1 MTPAA
6 VVPETASSSST
17 AQAPSTANTPF
28 FTPPAITINLRACL
42 RGGLADRER
51 ERAERRSGSNSVL
64 DDRERSRRTNSS
76 TPTRR
81 RRILW
86 RRTNSSHSAASNTAS
101 PNASNHNVD
110 SADIEETSGR
120 IGASGI
126 GLGLNMGLGRRR
138 RPSARGS
145 ANGSGSIKPENA
157 LNHHHSAGSPLPPL
171 GDRSRSAPP
180 ASRLA
185 ASVLARASFRSNS
198 SALPP
203 RPRHSALRRVREV
216 LFERPEPRFSE
227 DLRSTK
233 RRIIQVSRQS
243 NLAPAQCRLG
253 FRSRTGWEP
262 IRAVRENQDCLVA
275 LLPWGPQAQ
284 YCLFGVLDGH
294 GRSGHFAS
302 LFVAQRIVSYLLK
315 ALKRSKIDV
324 SVALFRAFLYAEQK
338 LESDESKIDCTLS
351 GSTSVFCLI
360 DRSTLYCANVGDS
373 RAVLGRN
380 TSILPQ
386 KTKHGFTDNVEIQ
399 PNGTL
404 ATDAASPYEPIP
416 LSFDHKPSRQDEK
429 IRIENEGGRVDAWQS
444 CDVGAERVW
453 LKDSRTPGLAVTRSF
468 GDYMVKNIGVNSIPE
483 IYSLPLSS
491 ADSFVVLGSDGVFEF
506 LSNDEVVSI
515 VGKHRINANSAL
527 EIIQTPASSRMGS
540 IRPNSNQS
548 SAMYGQFSTTSSAT
562 ASRQGSNTRLPV
574 PLIRPQP
581 RRDVSPSSTVVRGLD
596 NNSLQTSPPPIISAS
611 AVNDAVRKYA
621 AKLAEDS
628 NNNGNGE
635 IAPHRVSITR
645 EDVFGTK
652 VSSTVTAQSVDS
664 PNNTVTAKSGQT
676 IRSPRVA
683 KRSREESLKS
693 VVSLTKEKSNTPVSD
708 DIGSDTEMY
717 DEDAASAAAAA
728 VLPVLPLPGHVSET
742 TSIFG
747 DADEGT
753 DMDHN
758 GPLRITQSMS
768 TKRLETTTTTAAG
781 DDDINGAGRE
791 NIYVS
796 DEDEEDKYADADT
809 LVPIDNHGKVVRRRE
824 VDVHRSRLRELSTP
838 NPIEAKKQSNGNGNG
853 NTNPN
858 TNSITRG
865 GITTGLRRK
874 ESTTLAGRK
883 DSAGTANG
891 KKEIGGGIL
900 APRKTSSGTT
910 MAGRKDSAGS
920 GIGTAIVNGL
930 VKRQQSKTN
939 KEDGGEGVRLPSQI
953 VMVIVIEQARILR
966 SQRPTRQTRTQ
977 IRSRLVRTTATTP
990 LEEKRRRRLCRGFG
1004 DDRPHRL
1011 TIIQYISI

>member
-17 AQAPSTANTPF
+17 AQATSTANTPF
-28 FTPPAITINLRACL
+28 FTTPAITINLRACL

-515 VGKHRINANSAL
+515 VGKHRKNGTPQNAAEEVVKISAERWMDDDTVIDDISCIVVFLDVKDPKTGIPVQPTMLDVNANSAL
-527 EIIQTPASSRMGS
+527 EMIQTPASSRMGS

-781 DDDINGAGRE
+781 DDDIKMV
-791 NIYVS
+791 ILILILIV
-796 DEDEEDKYADADT
+796 
-809 LVPIDNHGKVVRRRE
+809 L
-824 VDVHRSRLRELSTP
+824 L
-838 NPIEAKKQSNGNGNG
+838 EAAL
-853 NTNPN
+853 P
-858 TNSITRG
+858 RD
-865 GITTGLRRK
+865 L
-874 ESTTLAGRK
+874 EGRK
-883 DSAGTANG
+883 ALHWRGERIVRGRRTERKRSAGASLRPERRAVG
-891 KKEIGGGIL
+891 QRWRGEKI
-900 APRKTSSGTT
+900 AR
-910 MAGRKDSAGS
+910 GRGS
-920 GIGTAIVNGL
+920 GRLSLTDL
-930 VKRQQSKTN
+930 LRDN
-939 KEDGGEGVRLPSQI
+939 KV
-953 VMVIVIEQARILR
+953 
-966 SQRPTRQTRTQ
+966 RQTRK
-977 IRSRLVRTTATTP
+977 TAA
-990 LEEKRRRRLCRGFG
+990 KACDCRRK
-1004 DDRPHRL
+1004 
-1011 TIIQYISI
+1011 